1 MYVHTCTCTY
11 ATMDKKLSH
20 FDQMPTLMFAV
31 HLCVVKESTIYLVSR
46 GNDLPGYQNILINLL
61 YKMAVYSTHEIIR
74 TYYSTDKY

>member
-1 MYVHTCTCTY
+1 
-11 ATMDKKLSH
+11 
-20 FDQMPTLMFAV
+20 MFAV

-74 TYYSTDKY
+74 TYYSADKY